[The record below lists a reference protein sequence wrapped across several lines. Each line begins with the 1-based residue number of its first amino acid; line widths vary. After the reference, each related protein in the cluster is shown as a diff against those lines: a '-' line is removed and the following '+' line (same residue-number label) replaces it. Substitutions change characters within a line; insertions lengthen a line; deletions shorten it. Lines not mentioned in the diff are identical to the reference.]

1 MSVPQLAAI
10 AALSLAGFI
19 YSQQPAREA
28 ARGVQQTC
36 QEKYCPPTYMIHVDR
51 PVNTLMRDD
60 RAPSGGTLDQK
71 LAAAYALSKDTYFTE
86 AHSHP
91 GVRLVAHAVS

>member
-1 MSVPQLAAI
+1 M
-10 AALSLAGFI
+10 AALSLAGLI
-19 YSQQPAREA
+19 YSQQPARDA
-28 ARGVQQTC
+28 ARGVMHSC

-51 PVNTLMRDD
+51 PLNTLMRDD
-60 RAPSGGTLDQK
+60 RAPTGKGLNEK
-71 LAAAYALSKDTYFTE
+71 LAAAYALSKDTYYTE